1 MPMRKYFIGLFGA
14 QHEIEKK
21 LADYLQQTEAM
32 AVDMQRGVEAYLK
45 QDLDGFSRLF
55 DRINEAEHR
64 LDTLRREIEEE
75 IYRRRLLPDTRGDLL
90 GLLESVDKI
99 PNRIQALTRELVLQ
113 KIQVP
118 QRLHSSLLRLADR
131 DLKIVQVLTQT
142 ARAFLDKPEEVK
154 EGAKELS
161 YHEHEG
167 DVVEQEA
174 LALTFDHPGLEL
186 AHKLQLHRLIDDL
199 GSICDIAEDVGDRL
213 VIAALK
219 RLL

>member
-99 PNRIQALTRELVLQ
+99 PNRI
-113 KIQVP
+113 
-118 QRLHSSLLRLADR
+118 RL
-131 DLKIVQVLTQT
+131 
-142 ARAFLDKPEEVK
+142 
-154 EGAKELS
+154 
-161 YHEHEG
+161 
-167 DVVEQEA
+167 
-174 LALTFDHPGLEL
+174 
-186 AHKLQLHRLIDDL
+186 
-199 GSICDIAEDVGDRL
+199 
-213 VIAALK
+213 
-219 RLL
+219 